1 MNNPA
6 LPDLLTRLVLGADS
20 PVQGLRQARAKVT
33 DATEGSYQALFAE
46 DLPGSLS
53 LQERLLVAEY
63 ASQLTPQPE
72 LAAHYLQRLQAL
84 PASEDSPRLKAI
96 LDFTRTL
103 VLAPVEGD
111 RQALTALLDAG
122 LETVDVVT
130 LGQLIAFI
138 SYQVRLASGLKALE
152 QLR

>member
-1 MNNPA
+1 MNSPV
-6 LPDLLTRLVLGADS
+6 LPDLLTHLLLGADS

-63 ASQLTPQPE
+63 ACQLTPQPE
-72 LAAHYLQRLQAL
+72 LAAHYLERLQTL
-84 PASEDSPRLKAI
+84 PAPPDAVRLKAI

-111 RQALTALLDAG
+111 RQALAPLLEAG
-122 LETVDVVT
+122 LETRDVVT

>member
-1 MNNPA
+1 MNSPV
-6 LPDLLTRLVLGADS
+6 LPDLLTRLLLSEHS
-20 PVQGLRQARAKVT
+20 PVQGLRQARAKVS

-46 DLPGSLS
+46 NLPGSLS

-63 ASQLTPQPE
+63 ACQLTPQPE
-72 LAAHYLQRLQAL
+72 LAAHYLERLQAL
-84 PASEDSPRLKAI
+84 PATQDSPRLKAI

-111 RQALTALLDAG
+111 RQALTPLLDAG
-122 LETVDVVT
+122 LETIDVVT

>member
-1 MNNPA
+1 MNSPA
-6 LPDLLTRLVLGADS
+6 LPDLLTRLVLGETS
-20 PVQGLRQARAKVT
+20 PVRGLRQARAKIT
-33 DATEGSYQALFAE
+33 DATEGSYQALFAA
-46 DLPGSLS
+46 DLPGSLT

-72 LAAHYLQRLQAL
+72 LAAHYLERLQGFTA
-84 PASEDSPRLKAI
+84 PQDSPRLKAI

-103 VLAPVEGD
+103 VLTPVEGD
-111 RQALTALLDAG
+111 RQALKALLDAG

-152 QLR
+152 QLQ